1 MSQDGTKD
9 PKKEGAEK
17 QGGSNSTGNNAK
29 EGYQPPPGEK
39 TSDTTDTATRGIDD
53 AAFKAEA
60 RKGGTADATGSDGAS
75 GEPAK
80 YNGFW
85 RKYVEELR
93 RRTKNAPK

>member
-17 QGGSNSTGNNAK
+17 QGGGDSTGKNAK

-60 RKGGTADATGSDGAS
+60 RKGGTSEATGSDGAS
-75 GEPAK
+75 GAPAK
-80 YNGFW
+80 YKGFW
-85 RKYVEELR
+85 EKYAEELR